1 MRNLVPLACLA
12 LVAAAGCAAR
22 PNTTEDLA
30 GEVRAYSEGVRW
42 RRYEDAAAKL
52 PPALREAFLDAHDEL
67 DEDLFVD
74 DYEIARLKLHRDR
87 NSAIVQVKY
96 TWHLDSVGVVHD
108 TVVEQRWRRH
118 GKAWLREEEYRRRG
132 EPMPGLE
139 DAPEEPPERPDP
151 HGPGDAEAA
160 RSEMPPAGENH

>member
-118 GKAWLREEEYRRRG
+118 GKASKTLATRW
-132 EPMPGLE
+132 
-139 DAPEEPPERPDP
+139 A
-151 HGPGDAEAA
+151 GPGSVWHTSHCL
-160 RSEMPPAGENH
+160 RSETPPCPASAR